1 MFCQCYDVAEQRG
14 DPALPPWRTD
24 VLHARIDKAL
34 ARELKR
40 VVVVQRGPR
49 PALLIYPEGNRST
62 PIYRASLDSVELTGE
77 PHLLVRI
84 APRDDDAAVLL
95 RFETLEAKIN
105 WWRAVAQLTTPSSYE
120 TADELDQVTATV

>member
-1 MFCQCYDVAEQRG
+1 MLDVAEQRG

-62 PIYRASLDSVELTGE
+62 PMYRASLDSVELTGE

-84 APRDDDAAVLL
+84 QPRDDNAALLL
-95 RFETLEAKIN
+95 RLEDLEAKIN
-105 WWRAVAQLTTPSSYE
+105 LWRAVAHDDAVVLRNRG
-120 TADELDQVTATV
+120 

>member
-24 VLHARIDKAL
+24 VLQARIDKAL

-40 VVVVQRGPR
+40 VVVVQRGAR
-49 PALLIYPEGNRST
+49 PALLVYPEGTRAA
-62 PIYRASLDSVELTGE
+62 PLWRASLDTIELTGE
-77 PHLLVRI
+77 PGLLVRI
-84 APRDDDAAVLL
+84 TPRDDNAALLL

-120 TADELDQVTATV
+120 TADELDQITATV

>member
-24 VLHARIDKAL
+24 ILQARIDKAL

-49 PALLIYPEGNRST
+49 PALLIYPESNRSA

-77 PHLLVRI
+77 LAIAQLELPRVLVRDGS
-84 APRDDDAAVLL
+84 RQ
-95 RFETLEAKIN
+95 R
-105 WWRAVAQLTTPSSYE
+105 RRC
-120 TADELDQVTATV
+120 